1 VCGHHHTGASH
12 LLQERKREDR
22 VRAIVGHEQA
32 VGLLGRAVASG
43 LVAHAYLFVGPDGI
57 GKTVLAMEFARLL
70 QCEQPDLAAGDP
82 CGVCSACR
90 RIAHGNH
97 PDVTLVEAEEG
108 KRQLGIDAV
117 RDNVIHLANLAPSS
131 GRWRVFILP
140 NVERM
145 TPNTVNALLKTLE
158 EPPERVVLLLTT
170 AEPENLLPTLV
181 SRCQIVPMRPLDA
194 HVIAEALIAR
204 WSVPDEQARILAG
217 LASGRLGWAVRAHD
231 DPDLASARAE
241 QLNKLIACTY
251 AGRDERL
258 VAAARFGADAD
269 AARSAIEIWML
280 WWRDVVLAAHG
291 ATHLLSDGGARDEAA
306 AQGRALGPE
315 RVERFLRAL
324 IEAQSA
330 LDQNANPR
338 LTLDVL
344 MLDLPHLSRQASA
357 RR

>member
-1 VCGHHHTGASH
+1 
-12 LLQERKREDR
+12 
-22 VRAIVGHEQA
+22 VRAVVGHQQA
-32 VGLLGRAVASG
+32 QWLLGQAVASEQ
-43 LVAHAYLFVGPDGI
+43 VTHAYLFAGPDGI
-57 GKTVLAMEFARLL
+57 GKTTLALAFAALL
-70 QCEQPDLAAGDP
+70 QCEQPDLVVGEP

-90 RIAHGNH
+90 RITHGNH

-131 GRWRVFILP
+131 GRWRIFVLP

-170 AEPENLLPTLV
+170 TEPENLLPTLL
-181 SRCQIVPMRPLDA
+181 SRCQIVPMQPLAADMIVDA
-194 HVIAEALIAR
+194 LSTR
-204 WSVPDEQARILAG
+204 WSVPAERAHVLAG

-241 QLNKLIACTY
+241 HLTKLIACTY
-251 AGRDERL
+251 AERDERL
-258 VAAARFGADAD
+258 VAAARFGADAET
-269 AARSAIEIWML
+269 ARAAIELWML
-280 WWRDVVLAAHG
+280 WWRDVALAAHG
-291 ATHLLSDGGARDEAA
+291 AAHLLSDGAARDEAA
-306 AQGRALGPE
+306 TQGRAIGPE
-315 RVERFLRAL
+315 RAERFLRAL
-324 IEAQSA
+324 IEAQAA

-344 MLDLPHLSRQASA
+344 MLDLPHLARLASTH
-357 RR
+357 R

>member
-1 VCGHHHTGASH
+1 M
-12 LLQERKREDR
+12 
-22 VRAIVGHEQA
+22 RAIVGHEQA
-32 VGLLGRAVASG
+32 AARLSQAVASG

-57 GKTVLAMEFARLL
+57 GKTTLALAFAALL
-70 QCEQPDLAAGDP
+70 ECEQPDLAAGDP

-97 PDVTLVEAEEG
+97 PDVTLVEPEEG

-158 EPPERVVLLLTT
+158 EPPDRVVLLLTT
-170 AEPENLLPTLV
+170 AEPENLLPTLL
-181 SRCQIVPMRPLDA
+181 SRCQLVPMRPLDA
-194 HVIAEALIAR
+194 NVIADALAAR
-204 WSVPDEQARILAG
+204 WSVPAERARTLAG

-231 DPDLASARAE
+231 DPNLARARAE
-241 QLNKLIACTY
+241 QLDKLIACTY

-258 VAAARFGADAD
+258 AAAARLGADAD

-291 ATHLLSDGGARDEAA
+291 ATHLLSDGAAHDEAA

-315 RVERFLRAL
+315 RAERFLRAL
-324 IEAQSA
+324 IEAQAA

-344 MLDLPHLSRQASA
+344 MLDLPHLARQASA

>member
-1 VCGHHHTGASH
+1 M
-12 LLQERKREDR
+12 
-22 VRAIVGHEQA
+22 RAIVGHEQVTA
-32 VGLLGRAVASG
+32 RLGQAVASG

-57 GKTVLAMEFARLL
+57 GKTTLALEFARLL
-70 QCEQPDLAAGDP
+70 ECERPDLTTGDP

-97 PDVTLVEAEEG
+97 TDITLVEPEEG
-108 KRQLGIDAV
+108 KRQLGIESV
-117 RDNVIHLANLAPSS
+117 RENVIHLANLAPSS

-145 TPNTVNALLKTLE
+145 TANTVNALLKTLE
-158 EPPERVVLLLTT
+158 EPPESVVLLLTT
-170 AEPENLLPTLV
+170 AEPENLLPTLL

-194 HVIAEALIAR
+194 NVIADALTAR
-204 WSVPDEQARILAG
+204 WSVPDERARTFAG
-217 LASGRLGWAVRAHD
+217 LANGRLGWAVRAHD
-231 DPDLASARAE
+231 DPDLARARAE

-258 VAAARFGADAD
+258 AAAARLGADAE
-269 AARSAIEIWML
+269 AARSSIELWML

-291 ATHLLSDGGARDEAA
+291 ATHLLNDGAARDEAT

-315 RVERFLRAL
+315 PAERFLRAL
-324 IEAQSA
+324 IEAQAA
-330 LDQNANPR
+330 LEQNANPR

-344 MLDLPHLSRQASA
+344 MLDLPHLARQASG

>member
-1 VCGHHHTGASH
+1 M
-12 LLQERKREDR
+12 
-22 VRAIVGHEQA
+22 RAVVGHQQA
-32 VGLLGRAVASG
+32 QSLLGLAVASEQ
-43 LVAHAYLFVGPDGI
+43 VTHAYLFAGPDGI
-57 GKTVLAMEFARLL
+57 GKTTLALAFAALL
-70 QCEQPDLAAGDP
+70 QCEQPDLIAGEP
-82 CGVCSACR
+82 CGACSSCR
-90 RIAHGNH
+90 RIAHGTH

-117 RDNVIHLANLAPSS
+117 RENVIHLANLAPSS

-158 EPPERVVLLLTT
+158 EPPDRVVLLLTS
-170 AEPENLLPTLV
+170 AEPENLLPTLL
-181 SRCQIVPMRPLDA
+181 SRCQLVPMRPLAMD
-194 HVIAEALIAR
+194 VIADALTTR
-204 WSVPDEQARILAG
+204 WSVPVERAHTLAG

-241 QLNKLIACTY
+241 HLNKLLACTY

-258 VAAARFGADAD
+258 AAAARFGADAE
-269 AARSAIEIWML
+269 AARSAIELWMF

-291 ATHLLSDGGARDEAA
+291 AVHLLSDGAARDEAA
-306 AQGRALGPE
+306 AQGQAIGPQRA
-315 RVERFLRAL
+315 ERFLRAL

-344 MLDLPHLSRQASA
+344 MLDLPRLTHQTSVPAA
-357 RR
+357 RAPRS

>member
-1 VCGHHHTGASH
+1 M
-12 LLQERKREDR
+12 
-22 VRAIVGHEQA
+22 RAVVGHEQA
-32 VGLLGRAVASG
+32 QALLGRAVASE

-57 GKTVLAMEFARLL
+57 GKTTLALAFAALL
-70 QCEQPDLAAGDP
+70 ECQRPDVAAGEP
-82 CGVCSACR
+82 CGVCSSCR

-117 RDNVIHLANLAPSS
+117 RENVIHLANLAPSS

-158 EPPERVVLLLTT
+158 EPPERVVLLLTS

-181 SRCQIVPMRPLDA
+181 SRCQIVPMRPLAA
-194 HVIAEALIAR
+194 HVIADALTAR
-204 WSVPDEQARILAG
+204 WSVPAERARALAG

-241 QLNKLIACTY
+241 HLSKLIACTY
-251 AGRDERL
+251 GGRDERL
-258 VAAARFGADAD
+258 AAAARLGTDAE
-269 AARSAIEIWML
+269 AARSAIELWML

-291 ATHLLSDGGARDEAA
+291 ATHLLSDGTARDEAV

-315 RVERFLRAL
+315 QAERFLRAL
-324 IEAQSA
+324 IEAQAA

-344 MLDLPHLSRQASA
+344 MLDLPSLARQASA